1 VRKLLNSFSIVLL
14 AALVVPVAFAQN
26 STDKPPSASP
36 DQDVSYIRLSADLAA
51 VARATRD
58 PVLMLSAAILNE
70 MAVTQDTT
78 REKATRSEGDA
89 EVGEKPEAESLFA
102 LAEEYAGSNEE
113 LLAVIEQSRAMVATM
128 KGRVG
133 GPGSTISRVRA
144 RDTDIY
150 RVRFRGREFAEVCV
164 VGDGDTDLDLFIYD
178 ENGNVICSDTGYTD
192 RAYCSWTPRWTGT
205 FDIEIENL
213 GSVWNE
219 YRLVTN

>member
-1 VRKLLNSFSIVLL
+1 MKKLLSSFSIVLL
-14 AALVVPVAFAQN
+14 MALFVPAVLAQN
-26 STDKPPSASP
+26 ATDKPPAASP

-58 PVLMLSAAILNE
+58 PVLMLSAAILHE
-70 MAVTQDTT
+70 MAVTQDSP
-78 REKATRSEGDA
+78 REKATRSDGDA
-89 EVGEKPEAESLFA
+89 ELDEKPGAESLFA

-113 LLAVIEQSRAMVATM
+113 LLAVIEQSQAMVATM

-133 GPGSTISRVRA
+133 GAASTISRVLA
-144 RDTDIY
+144 RDADIY

-178 ENGNVICSDTGYTD
+178 ESGNLICSDTGSTD

-205 FDIEIENL
+205 FEIEIENL

-219 YRLVTN
+219 YRIVTN

>member
-1 VRKLLNSFSIVLL
+1 MRKLLSSFSIVLL
-14 AALVVPVAFAQN
+14 MALFVPAVLAQN
-26 STDKPPSASP
+26 ATDKPPTASP

-58 PVLMLSAAILNE
+58 PVLMLSAAILHE
-70 MAVTQDTT
+70 MAVTQDTP
-78 REKATRSEGDA
+78 REKATRSDGDA
-89 EVGEKPEAESLFA
+89 EVDEKPGAENLFA

-113 LLAVIEQSRAMVATM
+113 LLAVIEQSQAMVATM

-133 GPGSTISRVRA
+133 GPASTISRVLA

-150 RVRFRGREFAEVCV
+150 RVRFSGREFAEVCV

-178 ENGNVICSDTGYTD
+178 DNGNLICSDTGYTD

-205 FDIEIENL
+205 FEIEIDNL

-219 YRLVTN
+219 YRIVIN